1 MAKHTLNILRCE
13 RFLKYVWPFYNIMN
27 ERVKADGTVLYSKC
41 DCPSDMS
48 QQLDLPSE
56 LECESLK
63 DTVDWI
69 VKWLVNFHAGKN

>member
-1 MAKHTLNILRCE
+1 
-13 RFLKYVWPFYNIMN
+13 MN

-48 QQLDLPSE
+48 QQLELPSE